1 MKRFTEIR
9 WTAAERADAARCRA
23 PLDDTDRH
31 VDYLENFSTTLKI
44 ETASFGKKSGGETGK
59 L

>member
-1 MKRFTEIR
+1 MKRFTGIR
-9 WTAAERADAARCRA
+9 WAAAERAGAARCRA
-23 PLDDTDRH
+23 PLDGTERH
-31 VDYLENFSTTLKI
+31 VDYLENFFTTLKI